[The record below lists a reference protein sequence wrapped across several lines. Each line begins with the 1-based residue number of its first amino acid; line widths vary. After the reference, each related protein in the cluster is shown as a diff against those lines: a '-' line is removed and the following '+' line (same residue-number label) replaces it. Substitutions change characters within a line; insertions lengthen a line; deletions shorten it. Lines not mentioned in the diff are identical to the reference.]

1 VQVEKNIL
9 EHSKMI
15 NIMDM
20 ESNFIKMAN
29 AAIKVNMTT
38 TKNTAKGKN
47 LMKKVK
53 AVIKVNIKMA

>member
-1 VQVEKNIL
+1 VQVDENIM

-20 ESNFIKMAN
+20 ESNFMKMAN
-29 AAIKVNMTT
+29 ASIKVNITT
-38 TKNTAKGKN
+38 MQNTAKGKN

>member
-1 VQVEKNIL
+1 M

-20 ESNFIKMAN
+20 ESNFMKMAN
-29 AAIKVNMTT
+29 ASIKVNITT
-38 TKNTAKGKN
+38 MKNMAKDKN